1 MSRKKL
7 IACIFSLISSTKYSF
22 FAFSFLFPCVYH
34 FFFSTFAA
42 QKVCTAGS
50 DSVKKRRHIEKR
62 KLKDG

>member
-34 FFFSTFAA
+34 FFLVLLQRKKYAPPA
-42 QKVCTAGS
+42 PTA
-50 DSVKKRRHIEKR
+50 
-62 KLKDG
+62 